1 MIRKLKI
8 YFSQE
13 MDAVE
18 ADHKSIL
25 DLLERTREIMDTF
38 SAVTNFQQKNSMIAQ
53 PNSSLWSLFAV
64 EFS

>member
-1 MIRKLKI
+1 
-8 YFSQE
+8 

-38 SAVTNFQQKNSMIAQ
+38 SMVTNVQQKNSMIA
-53 PNSSLWSLFAV
+53 
-64 EFS
+64 